1 MNKIYIV
8 IQSLWEDWEIKEVY
22 NSLEKVE
29 DYIKKVIEYY
39 KSLNNTEYEY
49 IVIEQNKEY
58 EIRRVKKYDFADG
71 LVNDVL
77 IDNFT
82 IIEKEVK

>member
-1 MNKIYIV
+1 MNKIYII

-58 EIRRVKKYDFADG
+58 EIRRVKKYDFVDG

>member
-58 EIRRVKKYDFADG
+58 EIRRVKKYDFVDG